1 MKKNKFSIIGIVIGV
16 VNFIA
21 SLFYIPTLPDTV
33 PTHFDASFR
42 VDAVGSS
49 KTAYLMAALPLAVA
63 LGILLELLLRKK
75 DYENRR
81 VLQITLVTL
90 TLFFTAMNWLTLLMM
105 GSGAQMGEIP
115 EITGSLPYMLLILMG
130 LVFVLMGNYLPTVQQ
145 NRTLGIKIS
154 WTLNNVQC
162 WKLTHRFGGKVFV
175 AGGLLLILGG
185 ILCMV
190 MHAPYFMT
198 VVLMMAVLTAAILV
212 IGIYAYQHRND

>member
-1 MKKNKFSIIGIVIGV
+1 MKKNKICIIGIAIGV

-21 SLFYIPTLPDTV
+21 SLLYIPTLPDTV

-75 DYENRR
+75 DYENRK
-81 VLQITLVTL
+81 VLQVTLVIL
-90 TLFFTAMNWLTLLMM
+90 TLFFTAMNWMTLLMM

-115 EITGSLPYMLLILMG
+115 EITGSLPHMLLILMG

-190 MHAPYFMT
+190 LHAPYFMT